1 MSFVNLDQSI
11 ERERRME
18 QLMIRM
24 SSLPEEDFDKISK
37 MLKAQSQIDNI
48 VDSNSSALGGG
59 DSVARQM
66 QNTMAKSGETIT
78 SNLTQLLGFVPSS
91 NDMTELKSMNERFGD
106 GFSSTMKTISASIG
120 SVGGGIGKLLESLD
134 TGVTEGIQQVANT
147 AYKTLAD
154 LKQQTTDAIADIL
167 PPADSIIPQSTLS
180 SLGEGLSGLLSG
192 AGDLAGGL
200 TTAIQEQVNQG
211 AKEVSGFLD
220 DISKDI
226 EKDVKEFIDS
236 TVTSSQFDELKNLTS
251 SILGTPPSPP
261 VPVNENGEDFP
272 SVPMMPGSDLNSAP
286 ARYEYSP

>member
-154 LKQQTTDAIADIL
+154 LKQQATDAIADIL

>member
-1 MSFVNLDQSI
+1 
-11 ERERRME
+11 
-18 QLMIRM
+18 MIRM
-24 SSLPEEDFDKISK
+24 GSLPEEDFDKISK
-37 MLKAQSQIDNI
+37 MLKAQAQIDNI

-91 NDMTELKSMNERFGD
+91 SDMTELKTMNERFGD
-106 GFSSTMKTISASIG
+106 GFPSAMKTISSSIG

-134 TGVTEGIQQVANT
+134 TGVTEGIQSIANT
-147 AYKTLAD
+147 AYKALSD
-154 LKQQTTDAIADIL
+154 LKQQATDAIADVL

-180 SLGEGLSGLLSG
+180 SLGEGLSSLLSG

-226 EKDVKEFIDS
+226 EKGVKEFIDS
-236 TVTSSQFDELKNLTS
+236 TVTSSQFDELKNLTN
-251 SILGTPPSPP
+251 SILNTPPSPP
-261 VPVNENGEDFP
+261 VPVNENGEEFP
-272 SVPMMPGSDLNSAP
+272 TVPMMPGSDLNSAP

>member
-24 SSLPEEDFDKISK
+24 GSLPEGDFDKISK
-37 MLKAQSQIDNI
+37 MLKAQAQIDNI
-48 VDSNSSALGGG
+48 VDSNSTALGGG

-91 NDMTELKSMNERFGD
+91 SDMTELKTMNERFGD
-106 GFSSTMKTISASIG
+106 GFPSAMKTISASIG

-134 TGVTEGIQQVANT
+134 TGVTEGIQSIANT
-147 AYKTLAD
+147 AYKALSD
-154 LKQQTTDAIADIL
+154 LKQQATDAIADIL

-211 AKEVSGFLD
+211 AKEVSGLLD

-226 EKDVKEFIDS
+226 EKGVKEFIDS
-236 TVTSSQFDELKNLTS
+236 TVTSSQFDELKNLTN
-251 SILGTPPSPP
+251 SILNTPPSPP
-261 VPVNENGEDFP
+261 VPVNENGEEFP
-272 SVPMMPGSDLNSAP
+272 TVPMMPGSDLNSAP
-286 ARYEYSP
+286 AKYEYSP